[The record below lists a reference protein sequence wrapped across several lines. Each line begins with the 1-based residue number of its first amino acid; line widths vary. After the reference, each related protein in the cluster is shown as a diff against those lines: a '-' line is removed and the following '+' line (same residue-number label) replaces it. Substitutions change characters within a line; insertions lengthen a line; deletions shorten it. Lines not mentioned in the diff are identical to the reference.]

1 MKNILTYQSIFIA
14 VLSAFLIHGCTPK
27 VTQSAQTEDISDPS
41 SEEWRA
47 RAPEAGPAP
56 AFNLGEYEEV
66 ALENGLKV
74 IIVENHKL
82 PVVSYQLFVDKGLV
96 LEGDKTGVA
105 SIAGQMLRT
114 GTRTKTKA
122 EIDEEIDFIAASL
135 NTNSSGLFASSLKK
149 HSEELLDI
157 VTDVLYNPS
166 FPESEFDRIVQTTK
180 SGLAFQKSDPNSISS
195 NVGNAL
201 LYGLDHPYGEFT
213 TEESVESITLDDVK
227 EYYNNYYFPNET
239 YLIIVGD
246 ITRDEAEAQARKY
259 FGNWEPKPD
268 FEKYTPP
275 AVPELPGNTVR
286 FVNRSGAVQS
296 VVSVAQPVQFLPTA
310 EDRMAASV
318 MNTILGGYFGSRLNK
333 NIREDK
339 GYTYGVG
346 SRLSPDRYVSEFSIS
361 ASVRNEVTDSTI
373 TEIMHEISQL
383 RNEEIPESELELVKN
398 VLTGQFARGLEDPR
412 TIAQYALNIARY
424 DLPKDY
430 YKTYLERLNQVTTAE
445 IKTAAN
451 KYIDPERLQIF
462 VVGNEREV
470 AGSLTKF
477 AHNNSIEFY
486 DIYAKPVVKDESD
499 DDEVSAEEI
508 IGQYLEAIGGKE
520 KVEQIRSYILVTNAE
535 TPMGDISTSV
545 KSKNNDQL
553 HMKVESSG
561 MVVQEIIFNGEK
573 AQIGG
578 VQGSQTIDDPN
589 EFDRFRNMAVFAEE
603 LEYLTSDFYEIQY
616 EGKES
621 VDDTPAYVI
630 SVVQADGT
638 TKSVYYDVATGLKLQ
653 EVINVEANGQEVST
667 TQKFGSYQAVEGIQV
682 PMELKMSGGG
692 MPFEM
697 VTKVSQVEINPD
709 IPDEEFVID

>member
-1 MKNILTYQSIFIA
+1 MF
-14 VLSAFLIHGCTPK
+14 HGCTPK
-27 VTQSAQTEDISDPS
+27 VTHSAQTEDITDPS

-66 ALENGLKV
+66 ALDNGLKV

-96 LEGDKTGVA
+96 YEGDKTGVA

-114 GTRTKTKA
+114 GTKTRTKA
-122 EIDEEIDFIAASL
+122 EIDEDIDFIAASF
-135 NTNSSGLFASSLKK
+135 NTSSSGLFASSLKK
-149 HSEELLDI
+149 HSEKLLEI
-157 VTDVLYNPS
+157 ATDVLYHPS
-166 FPESEFDRIVQTTK
+166 FPESEFDRIIQTTK

-227 EYYNNYYFPNET
+227 EYYQNYYFPNEA

-246 ITRDEAEAQARKY
+246 ITRDEAEAQAKKY
-259 FGNWEPKPD
+259 FGKWEPKPD

-275 AVPELPGNTVR
+275 AVPELEGNTVR

-346 SRLSPDRYVSEFSIS
+346 ASLSPDRHISEFSIS

-373 TEIMHEISQL
+373 TEILHEIGKM
-383 RNEEIPESELELVKN
+383 RNEEIPESELQLVKN

-424 DLPKDY
+424 GLPKDY

-445 IKTAAN
+445 IREAAN

-470 AGSLTKF
+470 AGSLTPF
-477 AHNNSIEFY
+477 AHNKSIEFY
-486 DIYAKPVVKDESD
+486 DIHARPVVKDDSD
-499 DDEVSAEEI
+499 DSGVSAEEI
-508 IGQYLEAIGGKE
+508 IGQYLDAIGGKE
-520 KVEQIRSYILVTNAE
+520 KVEEIRSYILVTSAE

-545 KSKNNDQL
+545 KSKNNDKL

-561 MVVQEIIFNGEK
+561 MVVQEITFNGEK

-578 VQGSQTIDDPN
+578 VQGSQMIDDPA

-603 LEYLTSDFYEIQY
+603 LEYLTSDFYEITY
-616 EGKES
+616 EGRES
-621 VDDTPAYVI
+621 VDDTPAHVI
-630 SVVQADGT
+630 SVVQRDGT
-638 TKSVYYDVATGLKLQ
+638 TKSVYYAVETGLKLQ
-653 EVINVEANGQEVST
+653 EVINVEANGQQVST
-667 TQKFGSYQAVEGIQV
+667 TQKFGEYQEVEGIRV
-682 PMELKMSGGG
+682 PMELRMSGGG

-697 VTKVSQVEINPD
+697 VTKVSEVEINPD
-709 IPDEEFVID
+709 IPDEEFEIE